1 MELQLR
7 KIQKLHGELELL
19 SGLRIGASEGE
30 IRIGGVDNQ
39 VIRHPYTDEPYIP
52 GSSLKGKVRSLL
64 EWLSGAV
71 RQAPLSYKEIEQ
83 AQLVRPILQLF
94 GIGGSDQLTEE
105 QAADL
110 GPTRLAFWDAP
121 FTDRW
126 RTEIGRGNHLWVEVK
141 TENRIDRI
149 QGVARDPRQSERV
162 PAGATFDFTVSIK
175 VLNID
180 ADDGAELRRVLYRGL
195 RLLELDS
202 LGGSGSR
209 GYGKMKFGDL
219 RLDGEPVQAEF
230 GALDPFAA

>member
-7 KIQKLHGELELL
+7 KIEKLQGHLKLL

-39 VIRHPYTDEPYIP
+39 VIRHPYTNEPYIP
-52 GSSLKGKVRSLL
+52 GSSIKGKVRSLL

-71 RQAPLSYKEIEQ
+71 KQEPLSYKEIGQ
-83 AQLVRPILQLF
+83 AELVKPILQLF
-94 GIGGSDQLTEE
+94 GVGGGDQLKDTE
-105 QAADL
+105 AAEL

-121 FTDRW
+121 LNKRW
-126 RTEIGRGNHLWVEVK
+126 RKEIEDENNLLVEVK

-149 QGVARDPRQSERV
+149 RGVAEHPRQTERV
-162 PAGATFDFTVSIK
+162 PAGAVFDFTVSMK

-180 ADDGAELRRVLYRGL
+180 GDGNALRTLLFRGL

-209 GYGKMKFGDL
+209 GYGKVKFRDL
-219 RLDGEPVQAEF
+219 RLDGEDVQTRF
-230 GALDPFAA
+230 DLLDPFAA